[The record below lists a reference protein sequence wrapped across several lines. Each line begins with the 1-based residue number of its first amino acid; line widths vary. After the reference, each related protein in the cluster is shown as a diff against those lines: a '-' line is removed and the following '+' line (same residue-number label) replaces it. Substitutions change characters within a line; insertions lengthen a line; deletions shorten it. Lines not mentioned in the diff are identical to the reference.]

1 MAEDEKSELRSLA
14 ELNETFRTFT
24 DQVLRKLDQILEMR
38 ETVRD
43 LCESRLQR
51 RQAASDR
58 KRKHR
63 EGCAARLD
71 LVIMPGDIWR
81 RDDRLR
87 KKYLEWAHIGL
98 QFGLVGDWRLYLQYL
113 ADDWNNHTYRKKP
126 LAKISNR
133 LHRWDHGLRHEGTWC
148 DMFGSERQICGK
160 NAAEIGW
167 WKFKWHFSSI
177 VSVMRR
183 LPLFGSVHA
192 DFLTAIRVMLG
203 DLHTLYDEDNP
214 PCIGPWVVG
223 GLDGKAEFAHDMPP
237 ESWSKVPEFSM
248 VSMHVL
254 QSFRRGLHKPVDPD
268 LELVR
273 MGKAACT
280 AHLAE
285 LEKRVLHLHFWMK
298 LTGKPCTGEK
308 AEERDSLEDFGVW
321 RHPVNAPSP
330 PEKRLPSPRIEA
342 EEEEK
347 KEDPQPSRHPATS
360 QHERSSP
367 GSATSPRKRSLCE
380 SATVKQV

>member
-1 MAEDEKSELRSLA
+1 MEEEKNELRSLA
-14 ELNETFRTFT
+14 QLNETFRTFT
-24 DQVLRKLDQILEMR
+24 DQVLRKLDQILELR

-43 LCESRLQR
+43 LCESRLQK
-51 RQAASDR
+51 RQAASER

-63 EGCAARLD
+63 EVCAARLD
-71 LVIMPGDIWR
+71 LVKMPGDIWR

-192 DFLTAIRVMLG
+192 DFLTAIRIMLG

-223 GLDGKAEFAHDMPP
+223 GLEFAHDMPP

-248 VSMHVL
+248 VSMHFSRASV
-254 QSFRRGLHKPVDPD
+254 
-268 LELVR
+268 
-273 MGKAACT
+273 AACT
-280 AHLAE
+280 
-285 LEKRVLHLHFWMK
+285 
-298 LTGKPCTGEK
+298 
-308 AEERDSLEDFGVW
+308 
-321 RHPVNAPSP
+321 
-330 PEKRLPSPRIEA
+330 
-342 EEEEK
+342 
-347 KEDPQPSRHPATS
+347 SR
-360 QHERSSP
+360 
-367 GSATSPRKRSLCE
+367 
-380 SATVKQV
+380 